1 MDRLIFAFIAT
12 ALLSSIIWITARTKS
27 AIFGT
32 MFGFS
37 LLCFLAFYTFQW
49 GPLGEF
55 EVKGLTAQAKFIRE
69 QRQQAE
75 ADTEEITAKKQEAE
89 QILSR
94 LRQLEECT
102 KPRSLHPTPETRA
115 ALQTDPRGEVA
126 IIVDAYDSETVDYGK
141 AWSILFGNHGWGGGG
156 VTRRESGIPPGVT
169 LAIHKADGAAP
180 YALHLRD
187 ILTKSGLSVTVP
199 SPGTVV
205 RFTDPSKEVTLLI
218 GRRQCSQ

>member
-75 ADTEEITAKKQEAE
+75 ADTEEIST
-89 QILSR
+89 
-94 LRQLEECT
+94 
-102 KPRSLHPTPETRA
+102 
-115 ALQTDPRGEVA
+115 
-126 IIVDAYDSETVDYGK
+126 
-141 AWSILFGNHGWGGGG
+141 
-156 VTRRESGIPPGVT
+156 
-169 LAIHKADGAAP
+169 
-180 YALHLRD
+180 
-187 ILTKSGLSVTVP
+187 
-199 SPGTVV
+199 
-205 RFTDPSKEVTLLI
+205 
-218 GRRQCSQ
+218 